1 VHDKKQHYNIAEL
14 PVIQECN
21 LKINA
26 IHGWIIK
33 NRFCMNFILEKRVYN
48 ILMKIIFTL
57 FFIILLTY
65 AFPLFAERN
74 VILTDKEKE
83 HLQQHDILTYVSDPN
98 WLPYEAYN
106 SEYEHIGIIPEVI
119 QLLRSNTNTEV
130 NLRITNLKSDSWQD
144 SLELAM
150 SQNVDIITSDPLDPA
165 LQELFTPTDTY
176 LTSPVVI
183 IMTNNNNYISQ
194 LDYLKN
200 KKIAVVENYGYVKKL
215 EKSYPKLSFL
225 YVESIQ
231 QGLLGVSE
239 KKYDAFLASAT
250 AATYYISQKGLNNL
264 SIVGSTSVN
273 MEVAFFVKKDNV
285 VLLSILNKL
294 IHNLASQDVH
304 KVMSKWSVVEFTQK
318 IDYEL
323 IIKLGSIF
331 LIVLIITLTW
341 SHQLKK
347 SKNLIK
353 KLNTELSEKV
363 AELEILST
371 TDVMTGLY
379 NRRHFEKVFVDELN
393 RAKRNNYRLVFAM
406 LDVDHFKQFN
416 DNYGH
421 DKGDKVLI
429 EIASIMQKSTQRANE
444 FAFRI
449 GGEEFCII
457 TSDINNEIAFSFI
470 DKLRKAIQDA
480 KIPHSG
486 NSASD
491 YVTASFG
498 VVLADNTTNLTT
510 EMIFKT
516 ADNALYKAK
525 DSGRNTIELV
535 SI

>member
-1 VHDKKQHYNIAEL
+1 
-14 PVIQECN
+14 
-21 LKINA
+21 
-26 IHGWIIK
+26 
-33 NRFCMNFILEKRVYN
+33 
-48 ILMKIIFTL
+48 MKIIFTACL
-57 FFIILLTY
+57 IMLLVY
-65 AFPLFAERN
+65 AFPLYAGEN
-74 VILTDKEKE
+74 VMLTDKEKQY
-83 HLQQHDILTYVSDPN
+83 LQQHEILTYVSDPN

-106 SEYEHIGIIPEVI
+106 SEYEHIGIIPEII
-119 QLLRSNTNTEV
+119 QLLGSNTNTEI
-130 NLRITNLKSDSWQD
+130 NLRIKNLKSDSWQD
-144 SLELAM
+144 SLKLAM
-150 SQNVDIITSDPLDPA
+150 SQKVDVLTSDPFDPA
-165 LQELFTPTDTY
+165 LQKQFTATDTY
-176 LTSPVVI
+176 LSSPVVI
-183 IMTNNNNYISQ
+183 IMTNNNSYIPQ
-194 LDYLKN
+194 LSYLKN
-200 KKIAVVENYGYVKKL
+200 KKIAVVESYGYVKKL
-215 EKSYPKLSFL
+215 ETNYPKISFL
-225 YVESIQ
+225 YVKSIQ

-239 KKYDAFLASAT
+239 KKYDAFLASAA
-250 AATYYISQKGLNNL
+250 AATYSISQQGLNNL
-264 SIVGSTSVN
+264 SIVGRTSVN
-273 MEVAFFVKKDNV
+273 MEVSFFVKKDNV
-285 VLLSILNKL
+285 LLLSILNKL
-294 IHNLASQDVH
+294 IHTLASQDVN
-304 KVMSKWSVVEFTQK
+304 KIMSKWSVVEFTQK

-323 IIKLGSIF
+323 IIKLGCFF
-331 LIVLIITLTW
+331 LIVLIITITW

-371 TDVMTGLY
+371 TDAMTGLY

-416 DNYGH
+416 DTYGH

-429 EIASIMQKSTQRANE
+429 EIANIMQKLTQRANE

-457 TSDINNEIAFSFI
+457 TSDIDDETAFSFI
-470 DKLRKAIQDA
+470 DKLRMAIQDA

-498 VVLADNTTNLTT
+498 VVLVDNTINSTT
-510 EMIFKT
+510 EVIFKT

-525 DSGRNTIELV
+525 DSGRNTTKLV

>member
-1 VHDKKQHYNIAEL
+1 MFFIFYIQHKK
-14 PVIQECN
+14 
-21 LKINA
+21 
-26 IHGWIIK
+26 
-33 NRFCMNFILEKRVYN
+33 VYN
-48 ILMKIIFTL
+48 SIMKILFTACL
-57 FFIILLTY
+57 IMLLVY
-65 AFPLFAERN
+65 ALPLYAGGN
-74 VILTDKEKE
+74 VMLSDKEKQY
-83 HLQQHDILTYVSDPN
+83 LQQHDILTYVSDPN

-106 SEYEHIGIIPEVI
+106 SEYEHIGIIPEII
-119 QLLRSNTNTEV
+119 QLLGSNTNTEI
-130 NLRITNLKSDSWQD
+130 NLRIKNLKSDSWQD
-144 SLELAM
+144 SLKLAM
-150 SQNVDIITSDPLDPA
+150 SQKVDVLTSDPLDPA
-165 LQELFTPTDTY
+165 LQKQFTATDTY

-183 IMTNNNNYISQ
+183 IMTNNNSYIPQ
-194 LDYLKN
+194 LSYLKN
-200 KKIAVVENYGYVKKL
+200 KKIAVVESYGYVMKL
-215 EKSYPKLSFL
+215 ETNYPKISFL
-225 YVESIQ
+225 YVKSIQ

-239 KKYDAFLASAT
+239 KKYDAFLASAA
-250 AATYYISQKGLNNL
+250 AATYSISQQGLNNL
-264 SIVGSTSVN
+264 SIVGSTPVN
-273 MEVAFFVKKDNV
+273 MEVSFFVKKDNV
-285 VLLSILNKL
+285 LLLSILNKL
-294 IHNLASQDVH
+294 IHNLASQDVN

-323 IIKLGSIF
+323 ILKLASFF
-331 LIVLIITLTW
+331 LFVLIITITW

-353 KLNTELSEKV
+353 KLNTELSDKV

-416 DNYGH
+416 DTYGH

-429 EIASIMQKSTQRANE
+429 EIANIMQKLTQRANE

-457 TSDINNEIAFSFI
+457 TSDIDDETAFSFI
-470 DKLRKAIQDA
+470 DKLRMAIQDA

-498 VVLADNTTNLTT
+498 VVLVDNTINATT
-510 EMIFKT
+510 EVIFKT
-516 ADNALYKAK
+516 ADNALYQAK
-525 DSGRNTIELV
+525 DSGRNTTKLV

>member
-1 VHDKKQHYNIAEL
+1 
-14 PVIQECN
+14 
-21 LKINA
+21 
-26 IHGWIIK
+26 
-33 NRFCMNFILEKRVYN
+33 M
-48 ILMKIIFTL
+48 
-57 FFIILLTY
+57 Y
-65 AFPLFAERN
+65 AFPLYAERN
-74 VILTDKEKE
+74 VILTDNEKQ
-83 HLQQHDILTYVSDPN
+83 HLQQHNILTYVSDPN
-98 WLPYEAYN
+98 WLPYEAYD
-106 SEYEHIGIIPEVI
+106 SDYEHIGIIPEII
-119 QLLRSNTNTEV
+119 QLLRNNINTEV
-130 NLRITNLKSDSWQD
+130 NLRIKNLKSDSWQD
-144 SLELAM
+144 SLKLAM
-150 SQNVDIITSDPLDPA
+150 SKNVDMITSDPLDPT
-165 LQELFTPTDTY
+165 LQEQFTATDTY
-176 LTSPVVI
+176 LASPVVI
-183 IMTNNNNYISQ
+183 IMTNNNNYVPQ
-194 LDYLKN
+194 LSYLKN
-200 KKIAVVENYGYVKKL
+200 KKIAVVESYGYVKKL
-215 EKSYPKLSFL
+215 EKTYPKISFL
-225 YVESIQ
+225 YVKSIQ

-250 AATYYISQKGLNNL
+250 AATYYISQQGLNNL

-273 MEVAFFVKKDNV
+273 MEVSFFVKKDNV
-285 VLLSILNKL
+285 LLLSIINKL
-294 IHNLASQDVH
+294 IHNLASQDVN
-304 KVMSKWSVVEFTQK
+304 KIMSKWSVVEFTQK

-323 IIKLGSIF
+323 IIKLVCFF
-331 LIVLIITLTW
+331 LFLLIITITW

-353 KLNTELSEKV
+353 NLNSELSEKV

-393 RAKRNNYRLVFAM
+393 RAKRNNYRLVFTM

-416 DNYGH
+416 DTYGH

-429 EIASIMQKSTQRANE
+429 EIAKIMRKSTQRANE

-457 TSDINNEIAFSFI
+457 TSGIDDETAFSFI
-470 DKLRKAIQDA
+470 DKLRMAIQDA

-498 VVLADNTTNLTT
+498 VVLVDNTINSTT
-510 EMIFKT
+510 EVIFKT

-525 DSGRNTIELV
+525 DSGRNTIKLV

>member
-1 VHDKKQHYNIAEL
+1 
-14 PVIQECN
+14 
-21 LKINA
+21 
-26 IHGWIIK
+26 
-33 NRFCMNFILEKRVYN
+33 
-48 ILMKIIFTL
+48 MKISFPL
-57 FFIILLTY
+57 CFIILLIY
-65 AFPLFAERN
+65 ALPLYAGGN
-74 VILTDKEKE
+74 VMLTDKEKE
-83 HLQQHDILTYVSDPN
+83 YLQQHDILTYVSDPN

-106 SEYEHIGIIPEVI
+106 SEYEHIGIIPEII
-119 QLLRSNTNTEV
+119 QLLGSNTNTEI
-130 NLRITNLKSDSWQD
+130 NLRIKNLKSDSWQD
-144 SLELAM
+144 SLKLAM
-150 SQNVDIITSDPLDPA
+150 SQSVDILTSDPLDPA
-165 LQELFTPTDTY
+165 LQKQFTPTDTY

-183 IMTNNNNYISQ
+183 IMTNNNDYIPQ
-194 LDYLKN
+194 LSNLKN
-200 KKIAVVENYGYVKKL
+200 KKIAVVESYGYVKKL
-215 EKSYPKLSFL
+215 EKNYSKISFF
-225 YVESIQ
+225 YVKSIQ

-264 SIVGSTSVN
+264 TIVGSTSVN
-273 MEVAFFVKKDNV
+273 MEVSFFVKKDKV
-285 VLLSILNKL
+285 LLLSILNKL
-294 IHNLASQDVH
+294 IHNLAAQDVN

-323 IIKLGSIF
+323 IIKLGCFF
-331 LIVLIITLTW
+331 LIVLIITITW

-406 LDVDHFKQFN
+406 VDVDHFKQFN
-416 DNYGH
+416 DTYGH

-429 EIASIMQKSTQRANE
+429 EIARIMQKSTQRANE
-444 FAFRI
+444 FAFRV
-449 GGEEFCII
+449 GGEEFCVI
-457 TSDINNEIAFSFI
+457 TSDIDDETAYSFI

-480 KIPHSG
+480 KIEHSG

-498 VVLADNTTNLTT
+498 LVLIDNSKKSTT
-510 EMIFKT
+510 EMIYKT
-516 ADNALYKAK
+516 ADDALYKAK
-525 DSGRNTIELV
+525 ESGRNTINVV
-535 SI
+535 SLTSG